1 MAEYI
6 ERKATIKR
14 IKEVYCVGCN
24 SYNGVRCRAC
34 GTGDA
39 IDIIEDAPA
48 ADVAPVVHG
57 RWDNSGRY
65 TFPGGGTA
73 VRCTNCGCALTESK
87 YRLNNWNYCPVCGA
101 MTYGGADHEVD

>member
-1 MAEYI
+1 MD
-6 ERKATIKR
+6 ERIKR
-14 IKEVYCVGCN
+14 EAAMEAANEWVREACKEPVMRV
-24 SYNGVRCRAC
+24 SRLFDKLKQV
-34 GTGDA
+34 
-39 IDIIEDAPA
+39 PA

-101 MTYGGADHEVD
+101 MTYGGADHEDD